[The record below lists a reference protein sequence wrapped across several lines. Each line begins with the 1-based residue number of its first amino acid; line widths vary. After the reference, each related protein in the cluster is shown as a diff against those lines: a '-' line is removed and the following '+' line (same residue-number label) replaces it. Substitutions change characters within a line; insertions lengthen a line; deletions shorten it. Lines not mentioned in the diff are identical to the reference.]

1 MTSDV
6 SNTMEES
13 PTTDS
18 GGINFSGIFGFLFF
32 VTMISGAILM
42 GGRPVI
48 FLNIPSF
55 VMVAGGTGALGLM
68 SYGAKEF
75 FHAVLALRIVIV
87 RLPRDMLRQRDADVL
102 RGLTLYSYASGV
114 IGTMIGAVQM
124 LASTDDLSQVPYGVA
139 VCLLTVFYPILLSE
153 AVFRPVARIIED
165 GLRSES

>member
-1 MTSDV
+1 MSSDAY
-6 SNTMEES
+6 NAMEDS

-75 FHAVLALRIVIV
+75 FHAVLVLRIVIV
-87 RLPRDMLRQRDADVL
+87 RSPRGLLRQRDADIL
-102 RGLTLYSYASGV
+102 RGLAVFSYASGV
-114 IGTMIGAVQM
+114 IGTMIGAVQI
-124 LASTDDLSQVPYGVA
+124 LASLDDLSQLGPRFAVA
-139 VCLLTVFYPILLSE
+139 LLTVFYAILLSE

-165 GLRSES
+165 RLRPTP